1 MKIEDI
7 TQSWARGIASYVLVY
22 VGLAMAI
29 VSISMP
35 FIDKRII
42 ELWFS
47 LPNFFY
53 LLPIPLFTALGFVL
67 LWKDLKSSNEV
78 RPFFLT
84 IVLFF
89 LSYLGIGISLYP
101 WIVPFKF
108 TIWEAAAVSTSQSL
122 LLVGVIIFLP
132 IILIYTA
139 YSYYV
144 FRGKTSHERMY

>member
-1 MKIEDI
+1 ME
-7 TQSWARGIASYVLVY
+7 
-22 VGLAMAI
+22 
-29 VSISMP
+29 
-35 FIDKRII
+35 
-42 ELWFS
+42 
-47 LPNFFY
+47 NFQ
-53 LLPIPLFTALGFVL
+53 P
-67 LWKDLKSSNEV
+67 
-78 RPFFLT
+78 
-84 IVLFF
+84 F